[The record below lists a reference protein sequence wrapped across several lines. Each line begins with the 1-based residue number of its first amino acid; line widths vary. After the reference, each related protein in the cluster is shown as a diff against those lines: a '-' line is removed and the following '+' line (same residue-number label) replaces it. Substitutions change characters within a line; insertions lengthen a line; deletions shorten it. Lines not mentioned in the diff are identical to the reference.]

1 MAEKA
6 LERRVFLFD
15 ISAGSNERGDI
26 IEGRPIV
33 FNSITDIG
41 GMFREVID
49 EGALDG
55 TDLKDVRFLVNHNM
69 DMIPLARSRRNNGNS
84 TMTLAV
90 DSEGMRISVL
100 LDTEN
105 NADAKAL
112 YSAVERGDLDGM
124 SFCFSVENE
133 RWEGIDTDYPT
144 RHIEKIASVIEV
156 SAVTFPAYAS
166 TEIYAR
172 SAEALENAKEALEKA
187 KRSALENVKNS
198 AEINLLKEKTK
209 LLGGI

>member
-55 TDLKDVRFLVNHNM
+55 TDLRDVRFLVNHNM

-187 KRSALENVKNS
+187 KRSALDNVDS

>member
-1 MAEKA
+1 MADKK

-15 ISAGSNERGDI
+15 ISAGNNERGDI

-33 FNSITDIG
+33 FNSTTDIG

-55 TDLKDVRFLVNHNM
+55 TDLRDVRFLVNHNM

-84 TMTLAV
+84 TMTLSV

-100 LDTEN
+100 LDREN
-105 NADAKAL
+105 NADARAL

-133 RWEGIDTDYPT
+133 RWEGLDTDYPT

-187 KRSALENVKNS
+187 KRSALDNVDS
-198 AEINLLKEKTK
+198 AEEITLLKEKTK
-209 LLGGI
+209 LLGGM